1 MRRKRF
7 PIMETEESKGKGPS
21 HLSEGHPS
29 RQLRSDHLSSRPG
42 LHSCK
47 NDEVCKTPSRKRFPR
62 GTLLG
67 RAAKRSA
74 RCLCLLWRIA
84 SDTGV
89 SIPSTP
95 GKKCGELESASRNTL
110 TYDLRLRISHYPP
123 TRSCTVVR
131 PMTYCRAC
139 WEL

>member
-1 MRRKRF
+1 
-7 PIMETEESKGKGPS
+7 METEESKGKGPS

-47 NDEVCKTPSRKRFPR
+47 NDEVCKTPWRKRFPR

-89 SIPSTP
+89 SIPSTL